1 MQRSNSA
8 AFLFV
13 PGMTP
18 HYKISGCILWISSPS
33 ASIFLKALSV
43 HLFIH
48 IKYSVMAELNTGT
61 DRGHNKGTRSRKLST
76 RVDMTPMVDLGFL
89 LITFFMLTTALSQP
103 KAMDLK
109 MPADDKTNPQSLAQ
123 SKSLTIL
130 LGANNSV
137 RYYEGIGNDPTHP
150 PVVKRSSYANNNGI
164 RDVIIDK
171 RDRVIQQHH
180 EDGLMVLIKAD
191 KSANYKNVV
200 DIMDEML
207 INHVERYAMVDI
219 TPEDEAYLK

>member
-1 MQRSNSA
+1 
-8 AFLFV
+8 
-13 PGMTP
+13 
-18 HYKISGCILWISSPS
+18 
-33 ASIFLKALSV
+33 
-43 HLFIH
+43 
-48 IKYSVMAELNTGT
+48 MAEMNTGSS
-61 DRGHNKGTRSRKLST
+61 DRGHQKGTRSKKLST

-89 LITFFMLTTALSQP
+89 LITFFMLTTTMSQP
-103 KAMDLK
+103 KVMKLL
-109 MPADDKTNPQSLAQ
+109 MPAVPKDNERPNVISE

-137 RYYEGIGNDPTHP
+137 SYYEGIGNDPLHP
-150 PVVKRSSYANNNGI
+150 PVVKHTTFANNNGI
-164 RDVIIDK
+164 RDIIINK
-171 RDRVIQQHH
+171 RDEVIKVHGR
-180 EDGLMVLIKAD
+180 DDLTVLIKAD